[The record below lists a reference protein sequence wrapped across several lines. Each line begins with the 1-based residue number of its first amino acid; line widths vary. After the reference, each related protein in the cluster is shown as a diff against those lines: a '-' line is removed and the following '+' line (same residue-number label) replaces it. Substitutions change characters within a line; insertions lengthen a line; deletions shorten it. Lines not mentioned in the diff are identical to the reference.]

1 MHILLYEVSHLT
13 VQLIDCLKPF
23 CVSLFHVK
31 VKKKKKEIQNL
42 QLVTFHKYNMF
53 SLCAILLTSV
63 KINLL
68 IKDATNTTLNRVT
81 FILEESRA
89 KRR

>member
-1 MHILLYEVSHLT
+1 MHILLFIAFNRSTDRLPQT
-13 VQLIDCLKPF
+13 FLCFFISRQG
-23 CVSLFHVK
+23 
-31 VKKKKKEIQNL
+31 KKKKEIQNL

-63 KINLL
+63 KINIL

>member
-31 VKKKKKEIQNL
+31 VKKKKEIQNL

-63 KINLL
+63 KINIL

>member
-1 MHILLYEVSHLT
+1 MHILLFIAFNRSTDRLPQT
-13 VQLIDCLKPF
+13 FLCFFISRQG
-23 CVSLFHVK
+23 
-31 VKKKKKEIQNL
+31 KKKIQNL

>member
-1 MHILLYEVSHLT
+1 
-13 VQLIDCLKPF
+13 
-23 CVSLFHVK
+23 
-31 VKKKKKEIQNL
+31 
-42 QLVTFHKYNMF
+42 MF

-81 FILEESRA
+81 FILEENRA